1 MAQQNIIWY
10 DNLHPQNIGAI
21 GDILVNMLRDEGA
34 YSSTVTTFMS
44 AHNTANDVKAW
55 VIPNIYKVYKAHN
68 SIIFR
73 SYNIKFKVGSV
84 VPPAGAPSAILDFS
98 GDEYIFFIDTSANG
112 GEVKLELADVNDNLL
127 TSLKANEYGGVTD
140 FDVSSVV
147 CTLFAKD
154 MSLAYYSEVHGGE
167 AIQEDYMGA
176 VFRVKNSFFPNYNGQ
191 YRNKEFYQIV
201 NGIAQEQGDELIEQS
216 SYLDNCLLSSGR
228 VFEVGHDTG
237 KGNFFVSVL
246 IPYWG
251 SDVTYGGN
259 TLSKGHVYNL
269 SVITANGATAV
280 NAILPNGQKNVQ
292 YVELPECNDV
302 IVRWVNSKGGF
313 DSFVFPHKQ
322 IITTNVKT
330 NQTKKDKYRR
340 GTLLV
345 IPEVA
350 PFDVTGSR
358 VLSLGKQVTKDEL
371 AVLEDMAISP
381 YIEIFRKK
389 IDLSAGG
396 GSRWLRAS
404 VEKYDIKESTDTA
417 TQEFSIDLR
426 LPNLNTIM

>member
-1 MAQQNIIWY
+1 MAQQNIIWR
-10 DNLHPQNIGAI
+10 NIGTDQTLGAI
-21 GDILVNMLRDEGA
+21 GDILASMLRSEGA
-34 YSSTVTTFMS
+34 YSSNVQTYMT

-55 VIPNIYKVYKAHN
+55 EIPNIFYVYKAHN

-73 SYNIKFKVGSV
+73 SHAIKFAVGGV
-84 VPPAGAPSAILDFS
+84 TPPTGAPSAMLDFS
-98 GDEYIFFIDTSANG
+98 GDEYTFFIDTTANG

-127 TSLKANEYGGVTD
+127 ASLKANEFEGITD

-154 MSLAYYSEVHGGE
+154 MSLAYYGEVYGGE

-176 VFRVKNSFFPNYNGQ
+176 VFRVKNSFFPDYNGQ
-191 YRNKEFYQIV
+191 YRQKEFYQIV
-201 NGIAQEQGDELIEQS
+201 NGIGQEQGDELIEQNAYS
-216 SYLDNCLLSSGR
+216 DNALLSSGKA
-228 VFEVGHDTG
+228 FEVGEDTG

-251 SDVTYGGN
+251 NNTTYGN
-259 TLSKGHVYNL
+259 ITLYKGHVYNL
-269 SVITANGATAV
+269 GIATANAATAA

-292 YVELPECNDV
+292 YIELPECNDV
-302 IVRWVNSKGGF
+302 IVRWVNSRGGF
-313 DSFVFPHKQ
+313 DAFVFPHKQ
-322 IITTNVKT
+322 IIATNVKT

-350 PFDVTGSR
+350 PFDVTAGR
-358 VLSLGKQVTKDEL
+358 VISLGKQVIKEEL

-389 IDLSAGG
+389 IDLSEGG
-396 GSRWLRAS
+396 GSRWLRVS

-417 TQEFSIDLR
+417 TLEFSIDLR
-426 LPNLNTIM
+426 LPDLNTIM

>member
-1 MAQQNIIWY
+1 MAQQNIIWR
-10 DNLHPQNIGAI
+10 NVGESQTLGVIMGA
-21 GDILVNMLRDEGA
+21 LVSMLQGEGA
-34 YSSTVTTFMS
+34 YSSNVTTYMA

-55 VIPNIYKVYKAHN
+55 EIPHIRKIYKAHN

-73 SYNIKFKVGSV
+73 SYAIKFAVGGV
-84 VPPAGAPSAILDFS
+84 TPPAGAPSAIMDFS
-98 GDEYIFFIDTSANG
+98 GDEYTFFIDTTANG
-112 GEVKLELADVNDNLL
+112 DEVKLELADVNDNLL
-127 TSLKANEYGGVTD
+127 ASLKANEYGGVTD

-154 MSLAYYSEVHGGE
+154 MSLAYYGE
-167 AIQEDYMGA
+167 IYGDEIIQEDYMGA
-176 VFRVKNSFFPNYNGQ
+176 VFRVKNSFFPDYNGP
-191 YRNKEFYQIV
+191 YRDKEFYQIV
-201 NGIAQEQGDELIEQS
+201 NGIGQEQGDELIAQNAS
-216 SYLDNCLLSSGR
+216 SDNVLLSSGK
-228 VFEVGHDTG
+228 VFEVGTDIG

-251 SDVTYGGN
+251 NNTTYGN
-259 TLSKGHVYNL
+259 STLYKGHVYNL
-269 SVITANGATAV
+269 GVTTPTGAAYV

-313 DSFVFPHKQ
+313 DAFVFPHKQ

-350 PFDVTGSR
+350 PFDVTAGR
-358 VLSLGKQVTKDEL
+358 VLSLGKQVTKEEL
-371 AVLEDMAISP
+371 TVLEDMAISP

-389 IDLSAGG
+389 IDLSEGG
-396 GSRWLRAS
+396 GSRWLRVS
-404 VEKYDIKESTDTA
+404 IEKYDIKESTDTA
-417 TQEFSIDLR
+417 TLDFSVDLR
-426 LPNLNTIM
+426 LPDLNTIM